1 MLGNL
6 FFRYEGG
13 GQIDPHPEKTTL
25 KKPSFIRV
33 NLMNINSIYVKKLN
47 PKVID
52 KPSKI
57 NCLLKRRNSAK
68 SFCSFSVQYSTAV

>member
-25 KKPSFIRV
+25 KKPSFTRV
-33 NLMNINSIYVKKLN
+33 NLMAINSIYVK
-47 PKVID
+47 VTE
-52 KPSKI
+52 S
-57 NCLLKRRNSAK
+57 
-68 SFCSFSVQYSTAV
+68 